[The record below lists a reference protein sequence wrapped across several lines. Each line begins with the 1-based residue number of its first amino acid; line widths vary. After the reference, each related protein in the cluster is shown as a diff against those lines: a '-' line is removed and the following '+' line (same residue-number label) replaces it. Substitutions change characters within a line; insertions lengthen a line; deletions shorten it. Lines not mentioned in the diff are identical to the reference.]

1 MTLFPSIQP
10 QLTEMPTLPLYREIK
25 WDFENDV
32 PVFRGGAPVIVE
44 GAEAVLVWAWKAL
57 RTPRFRYEIYTWE
70 YGNDAEQLVGK
81 PFSEEVKR
89 AEAARYVRECLLVN
103 PYITGVKDLTVTFD
117 SERLRISAKI
127 ITVYGEVNVNV

>member
-10 QLTEMPTLPLYREIK
+10 RLAEQSSLPLYREVK

-32 PVFRGGAPVIVE
+32 PVFRNGAPVIVE

-70 YGNDAEQLVGK
+70 YGNDAEQLIGK

-89 AEAARYVRECLLVN
+89 AEGARYVRECLLVN
-103 PYITGVKDLTVTFD
+103 PYITGVKDITVAFD
-117 SERLRISAKI
+117 SERLRVSAKI
-127 ITVYGEVNVNV
+127 ITVYGEVNLNV

>member
-10 QLTEMPTLPLYREIK
+10 RLAEQSSLPLYREVK

-32 PVFRGGAPVIVE
+32 PVFRNGAPVIVE